1 MHLFLMMK
9 EKDIVWKNSLIKLLS
24 HVVLSSVVLAT
35 SYTFIVVCNPLN
47 PKQQKRGNDIV
58 LQLLMLLVTYVTVI

>member
-1 MHLFLMMK
+1 MMK

-35 SYTFIVVCNPLN
+35 SYTFIVVCIPLN

-58 LQLLMLLVTYVTVI
+58 LQLLILLVTYVTVI

>member
-1 MHLFLMMK
+1 MMK